1 MKQRVRPNLPHL
13 QAALDQLGPW
23 AGNSPNVSAQWL
35 ASALLTKIATIDWK
49 AASQDVER
57 FLNPVERQ
65 SLTLWSE
72 RFFRSKVEQLAS
84 VS

>member
-1 MKQRVRPNLPHL
+1 
-13 QAALDQLGPW
+13 
-23 AGNSPNVSAQWL
+23 
-35 ASALLTKIATIDWK
+35 
-49 AASQDVER
+49 VER